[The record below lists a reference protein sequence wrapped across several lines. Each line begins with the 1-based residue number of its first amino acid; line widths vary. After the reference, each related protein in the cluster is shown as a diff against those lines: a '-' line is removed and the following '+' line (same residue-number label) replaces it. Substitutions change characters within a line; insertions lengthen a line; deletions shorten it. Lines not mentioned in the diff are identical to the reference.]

1 MKKSIAILG
10 LGKFGESIAREL
22 IEAGCEVLVVDND
35 KERVQNISAIATYAV
50 TADVCDAETMKTLG
64 ISNMD
69 AVVVAITH
77 NLNASIL
84 ATILAKEAG
93 VPYVIAKSC
102 DDTHTKI
109 LEKVGAD
116 KIIIPEHESGVRIA
130 RHLVSSNVLDFFELS
145 RSIRL
150 VEINIKP
157 QWIGTTLRKLNLR
170 QKHKI
175 NVIAIRQGEDI
186 ILNPDP
192 DQPLPEHITLL
203 IIVDKKDLKKLV
215 S

>member
-10 LGKFGESIAREL
+10 LGKFGESVAREL
-22 IEAGCEVLVVDND
+22 IEAGCEVLVVDKD
-35 KERVQNISAIATYAV
+35 KERVQNISDIVTYAV

-130 RHLVSSNVLDFFELS
+130 RHLISSNVRDFFELS

-150 VEINIKP
+150 IEVNIKP
-157 QWIGTTLRKLNLR
+157 QWVGTTLRNLNLR

-175 NVIAIRQGEDI
+175 NIIAIRQNEEI

-192 DQPLPEHITLL
+192 DQPLADNITML
-203 IIVDKKDLKKLV
+203 IIADKRDLKKLL
-215 S
+215 

>member
-1 MKKSIAILG
+1 MKKSIAVLG

-22 IEAGCEVLVVDND
+22 IEAGCEVLVVDMN
-35 KERVQNISAIATYAV
+35 KERVQNISDIATYAV

-84 ATILAKEAG
+84 ATILAKESG

-116 KIIIPEHESGVRIA
+116 KIIIPEHESGIRIA

-145 RSIRL
+145 QRIRL

-157 QWIGTTLRKLNLR
+157 QWLGVSLRKLNLR
-170 QKHKI
+170 QKHQI

-186 ILNPDP
+186 ILNPNP
-192 DQPLPEHITLL
+192 DQPLEKNMTLL
-203 IIVDKKDLKKLV
+203 IIADKRDLKKLV